1 MRKYECTYDGPE
13 EFSDGCFVNVDDVED
28 LIREQIAVLEKRK
41 LAHAQS
47 GSEYGEG
54 ITRAQIST
62 LEKLLEEILE

>member
-41 LAHAQS
+41 LAHVQS

>member
-1 MRKYECTYDGPE
+1 MRKFECTYDGPE

-41 LAHAQS
+41 LDHALS

-54 ITRAQIST
+54 ITRAQINV
-62 LEKLLEEILE
+62 LEKILEDILE